1 MPKFYQDMVSF
12 IDWKKQ
18 NKTQIE
24 KKEKRKKSAL
34 YFYCEAHLIMVCR
47 DCTMEPSSPLVGE
60 ESLYVDIV
68 KEEEDEI
75 GWQLQR
81 LIKEKISQF

>member
-1 MPKFYQDMVSF
+1 
-12 IDWKKQ
+12 
-18 NKTQIE
+18 
-24 KKEKRKKSAL
+24 
-34 YFYCEAHLIMVCR
+34 
-47 DCTMEPSSPLVGE
+47 MEPSSPLVGE

-81 LIKEKISQF
+81 LLKEKISQF